1 MAVVNLDTA
10 ARLDIIC
17 RRGDSFSLAV
27 EFDSDI
33 SDQNSSS
40 DAIEGGADDVWTMT
54 IRTAVDADTAELSG
68 TDQAMTVEV
77 DENDDKKLNI
87 TNSAANMALLDAGL
101 YVYDVQRSTG
111 SADAG
116 EGQDAIVGDITTYLF
131 GTFEVRADV
140 SEGTE

>member
-33 SDQNSSS
+33 SDQNTGT
-40 DAIEGGADDVWTMT
+40 DVIEGGADDVWTMT

-111 SADAG
+111 TDSG
-116 EGQDAIVGDITTYLF
+116 ESIVGEITTYLF

>member
-33 SDQNSSS
+33 SDQESSE
-40 DAIEGGADDVWTMT
+40 DEGGADDTWTMT
-54 IRTAVDADTAELSG
+54 IRTAVDADTAELDGQDEGMS
-68 TDQAMTVEV
+68 VEV
-77 DENDDKKLNI
+77 DTTDPKKLNI

-111 SADAG
+111 TDSD
-116 EGQDAIVGDITTYLF
+116 ESIVGEITTYLF

>member
-33 SDQNSSS
+33 NDQNTGT
-40 DAIEGGADDVWTMT
+40 DEIEGGADDVWTMT
-54 IRTAVDADTAELSG
+54 IRTAVDADTAELSEA
-68 TDQAMTVEV
+68 DQAMNVEV
-77 DENDDKKLNI
+77 DETDPKKLNI
-87 TNSAANMALLDAGL
+87 TNSAANMATLDAGL

-111 SADAG
+111 TDEVNS
-116 EGQDAIVGDITTYLF
+116 IVGEITTYLF